1 MVLAHSLRDN
11 GTRKQLAV
19 LVTLDSLSAS
29 TLEELKVHTQ
39 VTSMQISLLT
49 VGERQHM
56 TTSYPSTVSQTSPR
70 KTSTS

>member
-11 GTRKQLAV
+11 GTKEQLAI

-29 TLEELKVHTQ
+29 TLEELKVHAHA
-39 VTSMQISLLT
+39 TSIQISLLT
-49 VGERQHM
+49 VVYRQH
-56 TTSYPSTVSQTSPR
+56 TTISYLSTVSQTGLH